1 MNFYLSRLIIEGISV
16 LIINLLSVFNLNGI
30 LNSYEIISSNNIS
43 IFTEKIEYNTIQT
56 YKDSQP
62 SNITKV
68 LQEGKEGLVFKTILG
83 DEIVLEEPI
92 NEIVQLGTGKN
103 GNYEGIITGYGP
115 DCKTCDGKGY
125 VACNTKDKKSFNLIK
140 DGIYYEDSEFGS
152 VRVLAAALKEFPCG
166 TIVEVDS
173 KTLGKF
179 TGIVLDTGYD
189 MRRYYELGIYHFD
202 VAFETEK
209 DKMVAKT
216 TDMSGNVKYNI
227 QRWGW

>member
-1 MNFYLSRLIIEGISV
+1 MKFYLLKAITGW
-16 LIINLLSVFNLNGI
+16 LSIFI
-30 LNSYEIISSNNIS
+30 LNFALIFNFNGEIIKYNHDLTP
-43 IFTEKIEYNTIQT
+43 FTEVIKYETIET

-62 SNITKV
+62 SNIKKV
-68 LQEGKEGLVFKTILG
+68 IQEGKDGILLNNILG
-83 DEIVLEEPI
+83 EDIILQEPVSEVLE
-92 NEIVQLGTGKN
+92 LGTGKY
-103 GNYEGIITGYGP
+103 GNYKGIITGYGP

-125 VACNTKDKKSFNLIK
+125 VACSTKDKKSFNLLT
-140 DGIYYEDSEFGS
+140 DGIYYEDIEYGS

-166 TIVEVDS
+166 TIVEVNS
-173 KTLGKF
+173 KTLGQF

-202 VAFETEK
+202 VAFETEQ

-216 TDMSGNVKYNI
+216 TDMSGNVVYSV